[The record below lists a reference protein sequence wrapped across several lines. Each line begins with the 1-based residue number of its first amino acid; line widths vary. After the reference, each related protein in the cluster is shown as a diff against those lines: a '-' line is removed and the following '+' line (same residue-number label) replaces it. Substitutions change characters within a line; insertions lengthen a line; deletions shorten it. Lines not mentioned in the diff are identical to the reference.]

1 MATNLAKIP
10 GTYITEQPN
19 AALTTVFDTYR
30 SVGLIASGFTTLNKL
45 DIAVV
50 RGSDSLTDI
59 IPGFTASEIKSVLC
73 VSSYVEAYGT
83 RRAQYV
89 AAGSG
94 VADPDYTWTAG
105 ANGDKITWE
114 SGHGPEV
121 GDTYYVSITFEKQGN
136 EYYLPTEFTSL
147 QELQEYYGP
156 EYNVTTGEINKIST
170 LGRLLFNA
178 GAPIVYAC
186 QLKPTAATVSF
197 TVTGANGS
205 TAGTAVVTLD
215 STSGSEV
222 TIPSSATVNEI
233 ATVLA
238 GGAPAGWIGAASEAT
253 VTFTKD
259 SYTAMAS
266 TELANNKVVFTTA
279 TSTISDATVSQLN
292 NASLSTITAALANFE
307 EISVQYMLC
316 GENQVTGAN
325 AAVMQHCVNMS
336 ATENSLLRTCIVAPA
351 TIIDSVNDY
360 IANAQ
365 AYKTQYVTNIAPSQ
379 CLISVSDAN
388 GNTYEKWVSSIYVG
402 AALLGLAANPNRRL
416 TQPLTRQFLYNYGIL
431 DIDKYYKKQE
441 IMKLAGAGLTVLV
454 LQKETGYV
462 YINQGLTTDTTNY
475 ANYYLNVVW
484 SKLELV
490 SYLQSQ
496 LDAAFIGTELTTDA
510 PMNVQSYTAGLLDS
524 QIGLL
529 MNDYRNLSVTQN
541 ATNPAAL
548 DVYVEVLPTYAL
560 DYIMISFKV
569 VTSTQ
574 D

>member
-1 MATNLAKIP
+1 MANMARIP
-10 GTYITEQPN
+10 GTYITEQKN

-50 RGSDSLTDI
+50 RGSDSLTDT

-73 VSSYVEAYGT
+73 VSSYIEAYGT
-83 RRAQYV
+83 RRAQYI

-94 VADPDYTWTAG
+94 VTDPDYSWTAG
-105 ANGDKITWE
+105 ANGDKITWVE
-114 SGHGPEV
+114 GHGPEV
-121 GDTYYVSITFEKQGN
+121 GDTYYVSITFEKQDN
-136 EYYLPTEFTSL
+136 AYYLPTEFTSL
-147 QELQEYYGP
+147 QELQDAYGP
-156 EYNVTTGEINKIST
+156 EYNATTGEINKISV
-170 LGRLLFNA
+170 LGRMLFNA

-186 QLKPTAATVSF
+186 QLKPTAATVTF
-197 TVTGANGS
+197 TVTAANGEND
-205 TAGTAVVTLD
+205 GTAVVTLD
-215 STSGSEV
+215 STASSAI
-222 TIPSSATVNEI
+222 TIPANATINEVASA
-233 ATVLA
+233 LA
-238 GGAPAGWIGAASEAT
+238 AGAPAGWTGSSSNAVIT
-253 VTFTKD
+253 YTKN
-259 SYTAMAS
+259 SYEAMAS
-266 TELANNKVVFTTA
+266 TTAEIVFTTA
-279 TSTISDATVSQLN
+279 TATTSEATVSQST

-316 GENQVTGAN
+316 GENQVAGAN
-325 AAVMQHCVNMS
+325 AAIMQHCVNMS
-336 ATENSLLRTCIVAPA
+336 ATENSLLRTCVVAPA
-351 TIIDSVNDY
+351 TIIDSVNNY

-365 AYKTQYVTNIAPSQ
+365 SYNTQFVTNIAPSQ

-388 GNTYEKWVSSIYVG
+388 GNAYEKWVSSIYVG
-402 AALLGLAANPNRRL
+402 AVLLGLAANPSRRL

-462 YINQGLTTDTTNY
+462 YVNQGLTTDTSNY

-524 QIGLL
+524 QIGIL
-529 MNDYRNLSVTQN
+529 MNGYRNLSVTQN
-541 ATNPAAL
+541 ATDPAAL
-548 DVYVEVLPTYAL
+548 DVYVEVLPVFGL
-560 DYIMISFKV
+560 EYIFLNFKV
-569 VTSTQ
+569 VTNTQ
-574 D
+574 A

>member
-1 MATNLAKIP
+1 MANMARIP
-10 GTYITEQPN
+10 GTYITEQKN

-50 RGSDSLTDI
+50 RGSDSLTDT

-73 VSSYVEAYGT
+73 VSSYIEAYGT
-83 RRAQYV
+83 RRAQYI

-94 VADPDYTWTAG
+94 VTDPDYSWTAG
-105 ANGDKITWE
+105 ENGDKITWVE
-114 SGHGPEV
+114 GHGPEV
-121 GDTYYVSITFEKQGN
+121 GDTYYVSITFEKQDN
-136 EYYLPTEFTSL
+136 TYYLPTEFTSL
-147 QELQEYYGP
+147 QELQDAYGP
-156 EYNVTTGEINKIST
+156 EYNATTGEINKISV
-170 LGRLLFNA
+170 LGRMLFNA

-186 QLKPTAATVSF
+186 QLKPTAATVTF
-197 TVTGANGS
+197 TVTAANGEND
-205 TAGTAVVTLD
+205 GTAVVTLD
-215 STSGSEV
+215 STASSAI
-222 TIPSSATVNEI
+222 TIPANATINEVASA
-233 ATVLA
+233 LA
-238 GGAPAGWIGAASEAT
+238 AGAPAGWTGSSSNAVIT
-253 VTFTKD
+253 YTKN
-259 SYTAMAS
+259 SYEAMAS
-266 TELANNKVVFTTA
+266 TTAEIVFTTA
-279 TSTISDATVSQLN
+279 TATTSGATVSQST

-316 GENQVTGAN
+316 GENQVAGAN

-336 ATENSLLRTCIVAPA
+336 ATENSLLRTCVVAPA
-351 TIIDSVNDY
+351 TIIDSVNEY

-365 AYKTQYVTNIAPSQ
+365 SYKTQFVTNIAPSQ

-388 GNTYEKWVSSIYVG
+388 GNAYEKWASSIYVG
-402 AALLGLAANPNRRL
+402 AVLLGLAANPSRRL

-462 YINQGLTTDTTNY
+462 YVNQGLTTDTSNY

-524 QIGLL
+524 QIGIL
-529 MNDYRNLSVTQN
+529 MNGYRNLGVTKN
-541 ATNPAAL
+541 ATDPAAL
-548 DVYVEVLPTYAL
+548 DVYVEVLPVFGL
-560 DYIMISFKV
+560 EYIFLNFKV
-569 VTSTQ
+569 VTNTQ
-574 D
+574 AQT

>member
-1 MATNLAKIP
+1 MANMAKIP
-10 GTYITEQPN
+10 GTYITEQKN

-50 RGSDSLTDI
+50 RGSTDTDI
-59 IPGFTASEIKSVLC
+59 ITGFSASEIKSILC
-73 VSSYVEAYGT
+73 VSSYIEAYGT
-83 RRAQYV
+83 RRAQYI

-94 VADPDYTWTAG
+94 VTDPDYSWTAG
-105 ANGDKITWE
+105 ANGDKITWV

-121 GDTYYVSITFEKQGN
+121 GDTYYVSITFEKQDDT
-136 EYYLPTEFTSL
+136 YYLPTEFTSL
-147 QELQEYYGP
+147 QELQDAYGP
-156 EYNVTTGEINKIST
+156 EYNASTGEINKISV
-170 LGRLLFNA
+170 LGRMLFNA

-197 TVTGANGS
+197 TVTAANGED
-205 TAGTAVVTLD
+205 AGTAVVTLD
-215 STSGSEV
+215 STASSAI
-222 TIPSSATVNEI
+222 TIPASATVNEI
-233 ATVLA
+233 ATALA
-238 GGAPAGWIGAASEAT
+238 NGAPAGWIGSASTAT

-259 SYTAMAS
+259 TYAAMAS
-266 TELANNKVVFTTA
+266 TDLANNKVEFTTA
-279 TSTISDATVSQLN
+279 TATISNATVSQYT
-292 NASLSTITAALANFE
+292 NASLSTINAALANFE

-316 GENQVTGAN
+316 GENQVSGAN
-325 AAVMQHCVNMS
+325 GAVMQHCVNMS
-336 ATENSLLRTCIVAPA
+336 ATENSLLRTCVVAPA

-365 AYKTQYVTNIAPSQ
+365 TYKTQFVTNIAPSQ
-379 CLISVSDAN
+379 CLIAVSDVN

-402 AALLGLAANPNRRL
+402 AALLGMAANPSRRL

-462 YINQGLTTDTTNY
+462 YVNQGLTTDPSNY

-524 QIGLL
+524 QIGIL
-529 MNDYRNLSVTQN
+529 MNGYRNLSVTQN
-541 ATNPAAL
+541 ATDPAAL
-548 DVYVEVLPTYAL
+548 DVYVEVLPTFAL
-560 DYIMISFKV
+560 DYIYIRFKV
-569 VTSTQ
+569 VTNTANA
-574 D
+574 